1 MYRLFNQESRKAFCP
16 DGWCWVCLPSGKK
29 AREKYGVCGH
39 NLTPSLRG
47 MNLQYCSSKGYISV
61 HWQNIE
67 NNWRGGM
74 DVDGDGKVTRRDL
87 KSKWNTL
94 TGFLTQ
100 NIQFK
105 SSFMIGLYA
114 GIRYG

>member
-1 MYRLFNQESRKAFCP
+1 
-16 DGWCWVCLPSGKK
+16 
-29 AREKYGVCGH
+29 
-39 NLTPSLRG
+39 
-47 MNLQYCSSKGYISV
+47 MNLQYCSSKGYVSV
-61 HWQNIE
+61 HWENIE